1 MVYTGSFRQIRTYPT
16 VTTCS
21 GRSNSCRVDQARLSY
36 EPNSHDEQHLLRA
49 SSFIGAGCSVLDG
62 LYRFFPADKNLPTIT
77 AGSGRSNSGRVDHAR
92 LNYEPSSLDE
102 QRLLRASSY
111 IGAGCS
117 SAGWVYT
124 GSFRQIRTYPPP
136 QKRTYLAATK
146 NPRFFWGRQRLVA
159 SQRIV

>member
-1 MVYTGSFRQIRTYPT
+1 MTNNICFEQVPLLGQGVQCWMVYTGSFRQIRTYRPSLL
-16 VTTCS
+16 V
-21 GRSNSCRVDQARLSY
+21 RVGQI
-36 EPNSHDEQHLLRA
+36 P
-49 SSFIGAGCSVLDG
+49 AG
-62 LYRFFPADKNLPTIT
+62 F
-77 AGSGRSNSGRVDHAR
+77 DHAR

-136 QKRTYLAATK
+136 AEK
-146 NPRFFWGRQRLVA
+146 NLPSCYEKSEILLGTAKIGGFPANSLILSDLPSFQLSFRWL
-159 SQRIV
+159 SSC